1 MAHSALNN
9 GRFDE
14 GVIEKVTYIARN
26 FLRDFPKFFQVSF
39 DAVGRTY
46 ELGSPNI
53 DADSLWVATY
63 TTGSP
68 VTVTTD
74 KTASAYYS
82 LDQRNGIIRF
92 NTSFSSSTKILVE
105 GYYYEWVL
113 PSDLKFY
120 ATHSIEQHVYNLPIP
135 LENMSDI
142 VIDTI
147 GMGAVVEAL
156 WGLLTEYSRDIDVMT
171 SESVHIPASQRYRMV
186 QSLLEYWSK
195 AYEKQ
200 AKSLNIGLDR
210 IEIMNLRRV
219 SRTTN
224 RLVPLYKARELG
236 ETGPIERIFPEISDG
251 IIGIEHPDGETLDDV
266 FIDTPP
272 GVGSNTSA
280 IYGI

>member
-1 MAHSALNN
+1 MAHQDLVNS
-9 GRFDE
+9 GFDE
-14 GVIEKVTYIARN
+14 DVVKQVMYIARG

-53 DADSLWVATY
+53 DADSLWIATY

-120 ATHSIEQHVYNLPIP
+120 ARHSIEQHVYNLPIA

-142 VIDTI
+142 VVDTI
-147 GMGAVVEAL
+147 GMGTVVDAL

-186 QSLLEYWSK
+186 QSLLDYWSK

-200 AKSLNIGLDR
+200 AKALNIGLDR

-251 IIGIEHPDGETLDDV
+251 IIGIEEPEDKLFDDV